1 MKKLPAI
8 ILSAF
13 LASAGIAY
21 AQTTPA
27 QTNPAPGQ
35 TVPSTVPTQD
45 PATTSPE
52 TEKKTDFNSPQS
64 PVRPAN
70 IPSEDTLIKGQSSS
84 GAVIKDTLVP
94 SNSRKAERM
103 NRRKNKKGT
112 SETDDT
118 TSVNKSDPVKP

>member
-8 ILSAF
+8 IVSAF

-27 QTNPAPGQ
+27 QNPTPGQ
-35 TVPSTVPTQD
+35 TVPQTVPTQD

-84 GAVIKDTLVP
+84 GAVIRDTLVP

-112 SETDDT
+112 SEMDDS
-118 TSVNKSDPVKP
+118 TSVNKSGDVKP